1 MVLLAESGNGKST
14 MARKLI
20 KMLGEKYPS
29 VRTSQL
35 ELRVSKL
42 DRNVF
47 LEIGIFY
54 RFERKERRTITS

>member
-29 VRTSQL
+29 VRIIQF
-35 ELRVSKL
+35 EVVSKW
-42 DRNVF
+42 
-47 LEIGIFY
+47 
-54 RFERKERRTITS
+54 